1 MGSFILKMNGENRDQ
16 QQKGKRKSFFYGK
29 KNHRI
34 PTNLLLGL
42 EKLVKLEEFGGYG
55 VLGRVREIIE
65 VVKSCSKA

>member
-1 MGSFILKMNGENRDQ
+1 M
-16 QQKGKRKSFFYGK
+16 FFYGK

-34 PTNLLLGL
+34 PKNLLLGF
-42 EKLVKLEEFGGYG
+42 EKLVKLEEFGGNG